1 MVEAERFIAEFG
13 IRRGV
18 TALIGGG
25 GKTSLLLALADW
37 LRPHGSVIVTTSTH
51 IYPPDGLPYF
61 DALPRPL
68 EPGECVAVG
77 TLESNGKLSAPHPS
91 FETLCRL
98 ADYVVC
104 EADGSRGLP
113 LKAHAAY
120 EPVIPPGC
128 ETVLAVLGL
137 DGVGRTIRD
146 AAHRPERYAAGLG
159 VSEDT
164 VVTPVLAAKMLRTY
178 KDVNGFVLN
187 KADDASRIAAAREI
201 AALLPQPIAI
211 TALQPNRKI
220 LEIRRNGICL
230 LS

>member
-1 MVEAERFIAEFG
+1 MVEAERLIAKFG
-13 IRRGV
+13 IRRGI

-37 LRPHGSVIVTTSTH
+37 LREYGSVIVTTSTH
-51 IYPPDGLPYF
+51 IYPPDGMMLF
-61 DALPRPL
+61 DALSRPL
-68 EPGECVAVG
+68 NPGECVAVG
-77 TLESNGKLSAPHPS
+77 TPEPNGKLSKPHQS

-98 ADYVVC
+98 ADYVLC

-113 LKAHAAY
+113 LKAHAEY

-137 DGVGRTIRD
+137 DGVGRSIRD
-146 AAHRPERYAAGLG
+146 AAHRPERYAMRLG

-164 VVTPVLAAKMLRTY
+164 VVSPALAAGMLRTY
-178 KDVNGFVLN
+178 NNVSGFVLN
-187 KADDASRIAAAREI
+187 KADDVSRIAAAREI
-201 AALLPQPIAI
+201 AALLPQPTAI
-211 TALQPNRKI
+211 TVLQPKRTI
-220 LEIRRNGICL
+220 LELWRDGTCL